1 MEVVIMKR
9 IVMILAALMLAALP
23 LVSLAE
29 NAPTVTVN
37 GAATVSVA
45 ADFAKVSLAVETSA
59 AAVADALSENAD
71 RMAQVLQ
78 ALEEAGIPAADI
90 VTDRFH
96 VYTQYDYT
104 GQNNTY
110 NVTNALT
117 VTVRELGDVGRV
129 IDTALSA
136 GANACNGISF
146 YSNTAAQA
154 NDDALTAAIAEA
166 RRKAE
171 LAAAACGKTLGDLV
185 SLTEAY
191 GSYGGVRLAK
201 AADMAAGTAILPDGL
216 DFTANVT
223 ATFELK

>member
-1 MEVVIMKR
+1 MKR
-9 IVMILAALMLAALP
+9 MIIFILALLLTVLP
-23 LVSLAE
+23 LSSLAE
-29 NAPTVTVN
+29 DAPTVTVN

-45 ADFAKVSLAVETSA
+45 ADYAQVSLAVETNA
-59 AAVADALSENAD
+59 AAGADALSENAD
-71 RMAQVLQ
+71 RMAQVLA
-78 ALEEAGIPAADI
+78 ALEQAGIPAADI
-90 VTDRFH
+90 VTDRFY

-104 GQNNTY
+104 SEKHTY
-110 NVTNALT
+110 TVTNALT
-117 VTVRELGDVGRV
+117 VTVRELGDVGRI
-129 IDTALSA
+129 IDIALSA
-136 GANACNGISF
+136 GANTCNGITF
-146 YSNTAAQA
+146 YSDAAAQA
-154 NDDALTAAIAEA
+154 NDDALVAAIAEA

-171 LAAAACGKTLGDLV
+171 LAAAACGKTLGDLR

>member
-1 MEVVIMKR
+1 MEVLIMKR
-9 IVMILAALMLAALP
+9 IVIILLALLLSALP

-29 NAPTVTVN
+29 GAPTVTVN
-37 GAATVSVA
+37 GAATVSVP
-45 ADFAKVSLAVETSA
+45 ADYAKVNLAVETNA
-59 AAVADALSENAD
+59 PAVADALSENAD
-71 RMAQVLQ
+71 RMAQVLA
-78 ALEEAGIPAADI
+78 ALADAGIPAEDI

-104 GQNNTY
+104 GDKHTY

-117 VTVRELGDVGRV
+117 VTVRELGDAGRL
-129 IDTALSA
+129 IDIALSA
-136 GANACNGISF
+136 GANACNGITF
-146 YSNTAAQA
+146 YSDAAAQA
-154 NDDALTAAIAEA
+154 NDDALVAAIAEA

-171 LAAAACGKTLGDLV
+171 LAAVACGKSLGDLV
-185 SLTEAY
+185 SINESY

-201 AADMAAGTAILPDGL
+201 AADMTAGTAIMPDGL